1 MGSRLGQRQAGFSLL
16 EVMISVVVLSIGLLG
31 LAAMQEIATSRN
43 VGANDLTVAT
53 NLAREMI
60 ERVQYSKKQVSSYN
74 GIDVSS
80 STNNCP
86 SGGAVPLMVTG
97 DCTQWRTRL
106 LASNLSNI
114 RGTVTVTNTGPTTMM
129 RREVMVQLSWK
140 GHLTPMTFSTII
152 TLG

>member
-16 EVMISVVVLSIGLLG
+16 EVIISVVVLSIGLLG

-53 NLAREMI
+53 NLSREMI
-60 ERVQYSKKQVSSYN
+60 ERVQYSKKQVSFYN

-86 SGGAVPLMVTG
+86 SGGSVPLMVTG

-106 LASNLSNI
+106 LASNLTNI

-129 RREVMVQLSWK
+129 QRQVMVQLSWK

>member
-16 EVMISVVVLSIGLLG
+16 EVMIAVVVLSIGLLG

-60 ERVQYSKKQVSSYN
+60 ERVQYSKKQVSFYN

-86 SGGAVPLMVTG
+86 AGGAVPLMVTG

-129 RREVMVQLSWK
+129 QREVMVQLSWK

>member
-1 MGSRLGQRQAGFSLL
+1 MGTRPDRRQAGFSLM

-31 LAAMQEIATSRN
+31 LAAMQEIATARN

-53 NLAREMI
+53 NLATEMI
-60 ERVQYSKKQVSSYN
+60 ERVQYSKKQVSFYN

-80 STNNCP
+80 STTNCP
-86 SGGAVPLMVTG
+86 AGGSVPLMVTG

-106 LASNLSNI
+106 LASKLPNI
-114 RGTVTVTNTGPTTMM
+114 RGTVTVSNVGPTAMM
-129 RREVMVQLSWK
+129 QRQVMVQLTWK

>member
-1 MGSRLGQRQAGFSLL
+1 MEKRLDRRQAGFSLL

-53 NLAREMI
+53 NLATEMI
-60 ERVQYSKKQVSSYN
+60 ERVQYSRKQVSFYN

-86 SGGAVPLMVTG
+86 SGGSVPLMVTG
-97 DCTQWRTRL
+97 DCTQWRNRL
-106 LASNLSNI
+106 LASKLPNI
-114 RGTVTVTNTGPTTMM
+114 RGTVTVSNVGPAAMQQ
-129 RREVMVQLSWK
+129 REVRVQMSWK
-140 GHLTPMTFSTII
+140 GHLTPMTFTTII